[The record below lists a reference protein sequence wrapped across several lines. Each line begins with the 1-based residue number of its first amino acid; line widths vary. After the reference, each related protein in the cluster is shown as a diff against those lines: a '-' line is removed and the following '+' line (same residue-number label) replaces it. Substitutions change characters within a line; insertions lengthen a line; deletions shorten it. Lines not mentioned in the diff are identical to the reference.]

1 MMDCLRSITRTLGV
15 IAFLICA
22 LSLAGLGASRA
33 RPSTPSPSVYADEPP
48 CNSVCKAYLAWSS
61 RVTATLH
68 PSRPSK
74 TTTDFHRRPLQ
85 RVAHDVPRLR
95 QRVLNS
101 FAQLHVP
108 NDAAPSAAEPRRAA
122 EIPPVPETLRTP
134 ETAQAQAPET
144 PDAVAVTRAAAAPQ
158 TAETRHAAQTPP
170 SEVAPFR
177 PIDQIAERFPALR
190 EFMAARLA
198 GTYAP
203 TGDAAEQAF
212 AALADSPAPQRTA
225 PVDPPAPAPD
235 RQWAASLVLVLCI
248 LPALFVWWRA
258 RGRRARDRA
267 WLLMFDAALKA
278 SGGPPR

>member
-15 IAFLICA
+15 IAFLIGA

-61 RVTATLH
+61 RVTATLP

-74 TTTDFHRRPLQ
+74 TTADLHRRPLQ
-85 RVAHDVPRLR
+85 RVARYVPRLR
-95 QRVLNS
+95 PRGLNS

-108 NDAAPSAAEPRRAA
+108 NDAAPSAAEPRRPA
-122 EIPPVPETLRTP
+122 EIPPVPETPRTP
-134 ETAQAQAPET
+134 ETAQVPET
-144 PDAVAVTRAAAAPQ
+144 PDAVTRAAAAPQ
-158 TAETRHAAQTPP
+158 AAETTHAAQTPP
-170 SEVAPFR
+170 SEVAASR
-177 PIDQIAERFPALR
+177 PADQIAERFPALR

-198 GTYAP
+198 GTDAP

-212 AALADSPAPQRTA
+212 TALADSPAPQRTA
-225 PVDPPAPAPD
+225 TVDPSASAPD
-235 RQWAASLVLVLCI
+235 RQWAVSLVLVLCT

-267 WLLMFDAALKA
+267 WLLMFEAALKA

>member
-1 MMDCLRSITRTLGV
+1 MDCLRSITRTLGV
-15 IAFLICA
+15 IAFLIGA

-61 RVTATLH
+61 RVTATQP

-74 TTTDFHRRPLQ
+74 TTADLHRRPLQ
-85 RVAHDVPRLR
+85 RVARYVPRLR
-95 QRVLNS
+95 PRGLNS

-108 NDAAPSAAEPRRAA
+108 NDAAPSAAEPRRPA
-122 EIPPVPETLRTP
+122 EIPPVPETPRTP
-134 ETAQAQAPET
+134 ETAQVPET
-144 PDAVAVTRAAAAPQ
+144 PDAVTRAAAAPQ
-158 TAETRHAAQTPP
+158 AAETTHAAQTPP
-170 SEVAPFR
+170 SEVAPSR

-225 PVDPPAPAPD
+225 TVDPPAPAPD
-235 RQWAASLVLVLCI
+235 RQWAASLVLVLFT

-267 WLLMFDAALKA
+267 WLLRFDAALKA

>member
-61 RVTATLH
+61 RVTATLP

-74 TTTDFHRRPLQ
+74 TTADLHRRPLQ
-85 RVAHDVPRLR
+85 RVARHVPRLR
-95 QRVLNS
+95 PRGLNS

-108 NDAAPSAAEPRRAA
+108 NDAAPSAAEPRRPA
-122 EIPPVPETLRTP
+122 EIPPVPET
-134 ETAQAQAPET
+134 
-144 PDAVAVTRAAAAPQ
+144 PDAVTRAAAAPQ
-158 TAETRHAAQTPP
+158 AAETTHAAQTPP
-170 SEVAPFR
+170 SEVAPSR

-225 PVDPPAPAPD
+225 TVDPPAPAPD
-235 RQWAASLVLVLCI
+235 RQWAASLVLVLFT

-267 WLLMFDAALKA
+267 WLLRFDAALKA

>member
-33 RPSTPSPSVYADEPP
+33 GPSTPSPSVYADEPP

-68 PSRPSK
+68 PSRASE
-74 TTTDFHRRPLQ
+74 TTADLHRRRLQ
-85 RVAHDVPRLR
+85 RVARHAPRLR
-95 QRVLNS
+95 QRGLNS
-101 FAQLHVP
+101 FAQLHEP

-122 EIPPVPETLRTP
+122 EIPPVPETPRPP
-134 ETAQAQAPET
+134 ETAQAPET
-144 PDAVAVTRAAAAPQ
+144 PDAMAMTRGAATPQ
-158 TAETRHAAQTPP
+158 AAETTHAAQTPP
-170 SEVAPFR
+170 SEVAASR
-177 PIDQIAERFPALR
+177 PADQIAERFPALR

-198 GTYAP
+198 GTDAP

-212 AALADSPAPQRTA
+212 TALADSPAPQRTA
-225 PVDPPAPAPD
+225 PVDPPALAPD
-235 RQWAASLVLVLCI
+235 RQWAASLVLVLCT

-267 WLLMFDAALKA
+267 WLLMFEAALKA

>member
-1 MMDCLRSITRTLGV
+1 MDCLRSITRSLVV

-33 RPSTPSPSVYADEPP
+33 RPSTQSPSVDRDAPP
-48 CNSVCKAYLAWSS
+48 CNSVCEAYLAWSS

-74 TTTDFHRRPLQ
+74 ITADLHRRPLR
-85 RVAHDVPRLR
+85 RVAHHMPWLR
-95 QRVLNS
+95 QRGLNS

-108 NDAAPSAAEPRRAA
+108 NDAASSAAEPRRAA
-122 EIPPVPETLRTP
+122 EIRPVPETPRTP
-134 ETAQAQAPET
+134 ETVQAPET
-144 PDAVAVTRAAAAPQ
+144 PDAVAATRAAATPQ
-158 TAETRHAAQTPP
+158 AAETPQAAQTPP
-170 SEVAPFR
+170 SEVAPSR
-177 PIDQIAERFPALR
+177 PIDQIGERFPALR

-198 GTYAP
+198 GTGAP
-203 TGDAAEQAF
+203 TGDVAERAF

-225 PVDPPAPAPD
+225 TVVRPTPAPD
-235 RQWAASLVLVLCI
+235 RQWAASLVLVLCT
-248 LPALFVWWRA
+248 LAALFAFWRV

-278 SGGPPR
+278 SSSQPR

>member
-1 MMDCLRSITRTLGV
+1 MDCLRSITRTLGV
-15 IAFLICA
+15 IAFLIGA

-61 RVTATLH
+61 RVTATQP

-74 TTTDFHRRPLQ
+74 TTADLHRRPLQ
-85 RVAHDVPRLR
+85 RVARYVPRLR
-95 QRVLNS
+95 PRGLNS

-108 NDAAPSAAEPRRAA
+108 NDAAPSAAEPRRPA
-122 EIPPVPETLRTP
+122 EIPPVPETPRTP
-134 ETAQAQAPET
+134 ETAQVPET
-144 PDAVAVTRAAAAPQ
+144 PDAVTRAAAAPQ
-158 TAETRHAAQTPP
+158 AAETTHAAQTPP
-170 SEVAPFR
+170 SEVAPSR

-267 WLLMFDAALKA
+267 WLLMFEAALKA
-278 SGGPPR
+278 SGGPPQ

>member
-15 IAFLICA
+15 IAFLIGA

-61 RVTATLH
+61 RVTATLP

-74 TTTDFHRRPLQ
+74 TTADLHRRPLQ
-85 RVAHDVPRLR
+85 RVARHVPRLR
-95 QRVLNS
+95 PRGLNS

-108 NDAAPSAAEPRRAA
+108 NDAAPSAAEPRRPA
-122 EIPPVPETLRTP
+122 EIPPVPETPRTP
-134 ETAQAQAPET
+134 ETAQVPET
-144 PDAVAVTRAAAAPQ
+144 PDAVTRAAAAPQ
-158 TAETRHAAQTPP
+158 AAETTHAAQTPP
-170 SEVAPFR
+170 SEVAASR
-177 PIDQIAERFPALR
+177 PADQIAERFPALR

-198 GTYAP
+198 GTDAP

-212 AALADSPAPQRTA
+212 TALADSPAPQRTA

-235 RQWAASLVLVLCI
+235 RQWAASLVLVLCT

-267 WLLMFDAALKA
+267 WLLMFEAALKA

>member
-15 IAFLICA
+15 IAFLIGA

-61 RVTATLH
+61 RVTATQP

-74 TTTDFHRRPLQ
+74 TTADLHRRPLQ
-85 RVAHDVPRLR
+85 RVARYVPRLR
-95 QRVLNS
+95 PRGLNS

-108 NDAAPSAAEPRRAA
+108 NDAAPSAAEPRRPA
-122 EIPPVPETLRTP
+122 EIPPVPETPRTP
-134 ETAQAQAPET
+134 ETAQVPET
-144 PDAVAVTRAAAAPQ
+144 PDAVTRAAAAPQ
-158 TAETRHAAQTPP
+158 AAETTHAAQTPP
-170 SEVAPFR
+170 SEVAPSR

-225 PVDPPAPAPD
+225 TVDPPAPAPD
-235 RQWAASLVLVLCI
+235 RQWAASLVLVLFT

-267 WLLMFDAALKA
+267 WLLRFDAALKA

>member
-1 MMDCLRSITRTLGV
+1 MDCLRSITRTLGV
-15 IAFLICA
+15 IAFLIGA

-61 RVTATLH
+61 RVTATLP

-74 TTTDFHRRPLQ
+74 TTADLHRRPLQ
-85 RVAHDVPRLR
+85 RVARYVPRLR
-95 QRVLNS
+95 PRGLNS

-108 NDAAPSAAEPRRAA
+108 NDAAPSAAEPRRPA
-122 EIPPVPETLRTP
+122 EIPPVPETPRTP
-134 ETAQAQAPET
+134 ETAQVPET
-144 PDAVAVTRAAAAPQ
+144 PDAVTRAAAAPQ
-158 TAETRHAAQTPP
+158 AAETTHAAQTPP
-170 SEVAPFR
+170 SEVAPSR

-225 PVDPPAPAPD
+225 TVDPPAPAPD
-235 RQWAASLVLVLCI
+235 RQWAASLVLVLFT

-267 WLLMFDAALKA
+267 WLLRFDAALKA

>member
-1 MMDCLRSITRTLGV
+1 
-15 IAFLICA
+15 
-22 LSLAGLGASRA
+22 
-33 RPSTPSPSVYADEPP
+33 
-48 CNSVCKAYLAWSS
+48 
-61 RVTATLH
+61 
-68 PSRPSK
+68 
-74 TTTDFHRRPLQ
+74 
-85 RVAHDVPRLR
+85 VPRLR
-95 QRVLNS
+95 PRGLNS

-108 NDAAPSAAEPRRAA
+108 NDAAAPSAAEPRRPA
-122 EIPPVPETLRTP
+122 EIPPVPETPRNR
-134 ETAQAQAPET
+134 ETAQVPET
-144 PDAVAVTRAAAAPQ
+144 PDAVTRAAAAPQ
-158 TAETRHAAQTPP
+158 AAETTHAAQTPP
-170 SEVAPFR
+170 SEVAPSR

-225 PVDPPAPAPD
+225 TVDPPAPAPD
-235 RQWAASLVLVLCI
+235 RQWAASLVLVLCT

-267 WLLMFDAALKA
+267 WLLRFDAALKA

>member
-33 RPSTPSPSVYADEPP
+33 GPSPSVYADEP

-68 PSRPSK
+68 SSRPSE
-74 TTTDFHRRPLQ
+74 TTADFHRRPLQ
-85 RVAHDVPRLR
+85 RVAHHLPRLR

-108 NDAAPSAAEPRRAA
+108 NDVAPSAAEPRRAA
-122 EIPPVPETLRTP
+122 EIPPVPETPRTP
-134 ETAQAQAPET
+134 ETAQAPET

-158 TAETRHAAQTPP
+158 AAETRHAAQTPP
-170 SEVAPFR
+170 SEAARFR
-177 PIDQIAERFPALR
+177 PIDQIAGRFPALR

-278 SGGPPR
+278 SGAPPR